1 MFSIRFVPLPFL
13 RPFYLS
19 GVIANSDNICLKVQE
34 RFEVDIKAL
43 PDQIDTSIYSKYRI
57 LWSLTGIHGTE
68 VCCHLKCWCVVL
80 CWLMYSAILRIQVK
94 DSLLQR
100 IILGWLLDNLVS
112 PEDVPSVLIR
122 QFRSKDHETIGA
134 HVFRI
139 LFACHIFHVIG
150 KHFDCSLHPAYVHVT
165 CLISFGSVI
174 LPTLAFVVS
183 IL

>member
-1 MFSIRFVPLPFL
+1 M
-13 RPFYLS
+13 
-19 GVIANSDNICLKVQE
+19 LKVQE

-139 LFACHIFHVIG
+139 LFACHIFYVIG
-150 KHFDCSLHPAYVHVT
+150 KHFYCSLHDPCYPPDFLWICHPAHFGTCCIHPVT
-165 CLISFGSVI
+165 FLREPLTCCGWR
-174 LPTLAFVVS
+174 
-183 IL
+183 

>member
-1 MFSIRFVPLPFL
+1 M
-13 RPFYLS
+13 
-19 GVIANSDNICLKVQE
+19 LKVQE

-80 CWLMYSAILRIQVK
+80 CWLMYSVILRIQVK

-112 PEDVPSVLIR
+112 PEDVPSVLI
-122 QFRSKDHETIGA
+122 FSSLGPKTMKLLVLMFLGFYL
-134 HVFRI
+134 HVTFSMLLANI
-139 LFACHIFHVIG
+139 LIVRCILPMCMLPAWFPLVC
-150 KHFDCSLHPAYVHVT
+150 HPAYFGIRRINPV
-165 CLISFGSVI
+165 SFHREHWRAVGGAS
-174 LPTLAFVVS
+174 
-183 IL
+183 